1 LQDDL
6 GRSPAKSVIVR
17 VGPTRDTPDVLVVP
31 TEVSKSDAEAATA
44 HVTVETSPSSQALEV
59 LHRPHQSL
67 SQSVSHDLLLG
78 RWRLA
83 LDLFGRVFMEDVG
96 LEPGSVVSE
105 LGGFPVKEAKF
116 RREMEKVRT
125 AQQRDLVL
133 NKMERNRGNLIMM
146 TFKEFNTQFNNY
158 NRRSNGAQPPLAV
171 NRVKVTFRD
180 EPGEGSGVARSY
192 YTALAEALLSNDKLP
207 NLESAQVCIL
217 FSYSS
222 LQDIIFIFYLSFT
235 IFFNIKQMLRRH
247 FQESVVQNIRSHF
260 SPKNFE
266 SKIDFSSLHNDIV
279 KVDL

>member
-1 LQDDL
+1 LLQDDL

-207 NLESAQVCIL
+207 NLESAQVCFLYFYINFIL
-217 FSYSS
+217 C
-222 LQDIIFIFYLSFT
+222 LVFIFT
-235 IFFNIKQMLRRH
+235 CWH
-247 FQESVVQNIRSHF
+247 
-260 SPKNFE
+260 
-266 SKIDFSSLHNDIV
+266 
-279 KVDL
+279 